1 MATHSRHGGET
12 PLASV
17 GASTNPPRV
26 RECVQC
32 IRICVCVCVCVCVC
46 GGGGCARVCV
56 CEIEMNYT
64 VIFNLDLANH
74 NRLHPMFRV
83 RKLCSK

>member
-1 MATHSRHGGET
+1 MSDNGGFQCAAMDLQT
-12 PLASV
+12 ALT
-17 GASTNPPRV
+17 STQVRV
-26 RECVQC
+26 LFGGGVW
-32 IRICVCVCVCVCVC
+32 VV
-46 GGGGCARVCV
+46 GGGGGGGGGGARVCVCV